1 MGLFQLDSPLSVF
14 SRRVRYEPRTTK
26 QNTRSNRDNTTRRD
40 AVTRVFIGKKMIGGS
55 ISRRPCSGASLAY
68 VLMICLLVFTEVKF
82 HTIDL
87 AEGNVP
93 FRT

>member
-1 MGLFQLDSPLSVF
+1 MREGRLPESWISLPVKAWPSQH
-14 SRRVRYEPRTTK
+14 R
-26 QNTRSNRDNTTRRD
+26 
-40 AVTRVFIGKKMIGGS
+40 KKMIGGS

>member
-1 MGLFQLDSPLSVF
+1 
-14 SRRVRYEPRTTK
+14 
-26 QNTRSNRDNTTRRD
+26 
-40 AVTRVFIGKKMIGGS
+40 MIGGS